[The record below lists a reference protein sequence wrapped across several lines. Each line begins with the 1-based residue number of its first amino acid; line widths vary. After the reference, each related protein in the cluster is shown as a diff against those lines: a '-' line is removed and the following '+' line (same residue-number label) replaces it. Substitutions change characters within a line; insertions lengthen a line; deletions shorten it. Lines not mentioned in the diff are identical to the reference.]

1 MTGQRLAL
9 LTYLALLGL
18 FLVLAEISLGTA
30 AEDEDYYMQ
39 ELLTREQYNLVQMQ
53 EVPDRHE
60 HPSENPAKKVP
71 KSGKQS
77 GNRTLEKVC
86 HFLKFRSPTLL
97 HM

>member
-18 FLVLAEISLGTA
+18 FLVLGEISLGTA

-53 EVPDRHE
+53 EVPHRHA

-71 KSGKQS
+71 KSTAETKS
-77 GNRTLEKVC
+77 GNRTHRNC
-86 HFLKFRSPTLL
+86 ATF
-97 HM
+97 